1 MIFDLVAR
9 ATLNER
15 YGLLSK
21 PLRPFRDYAELEC
34 RGEDP
39 RSLRALG
46 FRSVRKTIRKAP
58 FVPDEPAAP
67 AEAPSLVELPS
78 PFSIERA

>member
-9 ATLNER
+9 AALNER

-21 PLRPFRDYAELEC
+21 PLRPFRDFAELEC

-46 FRSVRKTIRKAP
+46 FQTVRRTIRK
-58 FVPDEPAAP
+58 VPHVPVRPLAP
-67 AEAPSLVELPS
+67 ADAPSPVELPP